1 MLKNIACSTNS
12 QLNWRHRG
20 TTNTIPH
27 QGTCTATWL
36 LLLKPSLY
44 PSNPF
49 IMPNSAV
56 YKHELRGIVC
66 TAGGTAANH
75 FCTAQDGLS
84 LRFKYSWQEHRD
96 SAYCKRYSFIGGHLF
111 TKRRINVGFLKC
123 WTTAR
128 ISDPVPRSLVP
139 RLLQMGPFSCIGRS
153 LCTRLVPRK
162 GGRTLHGPI
171 HKGSNLAAGRA
182 AERARG
188 ARGSA

>member
-20 TTNTIPH
+20 ATNTIPH

-36 LLLKPSLY
+36 LLLKLSLY

-66 TAGGTAANH
+66 TAGRTAANH

-84 LRFKYSWQEHRD
+84 LRFKCSWQEHRD
-96 SAYCKRYSFIGGHLF
+96 SAYCKRWLHWWTSFHQLA
-111 TKRRINVGFLKC
+111 NVGFLKC

-139 RLLQMGPFSCIGRS
+139 RLLQIGPSFCIGRS
-153 LCTRLVPRK
+153 LGTRLVPRK